1 MTTLTITTGAQ
12 TDTGRRRTM
21 NEDSLLAAYPVFI
34 VADGMG
40 GHDAGDRASAAVIEA
55 FRPLVGVDD
64 LSPHDVM
71 AAVQRAHHSV
81 ATIADALP
89 NGAGSTLTGIV
100 VVTQNENRWWLV
112 LNIGD
117 SRVYRLIGDTLQQVT
132 VDHSVAQ
139 ELVDGGKLRR
149 EDMATYS
156 GRNVITRAV
165 GAPDSEA
172 EYWLL
177 PIVTG
182 ERLLICSDGLTGEL
196 PDESLRAGLALGGS
210 TQQTA
215 TTLVMQAVER
225 GGRDNVTAIV
235 VDVVAGGASPD
246 SDDVTGGIGATS
258 AVVADLLP
266 DEDTVPS
273 SKQRARG

>member
-1 MTTLTITTGAQ
+1 
-12 TDTGRRRTM
+12 
-21 NEDSLLAAYPVFI
+21 
-34 VADGMG
+34 
-40 GHDAGDRASAAVIEA
+40 
-55 FRPLVGVDD
+55 
-64 LSPHDVM
+64 
-71 AAVQRAHHSV
+71 
-81 ATIADALP
+81 
-89 NGAGSTLTGIV
+89 
-100 VVTQNENRWWLV
+100 
-112 LNIGD
+112 
-117 SRVYRLIGDTLQQVT
+117 
-132 VDHSVAQ
+132 
-139 ELVDGGKLRR
+139 
-149 EDMATYS
+149 MATYS

-246 SDDVTGGIGATS
+246 SDDVTGG
-258 AVVADLLP
+258 
-266 DEDTVPS
+266 
-273 SKQRARG
+273 

>member
-1 MTTLTITTGAQ
+1 
-12 TDTGRRRTM
+12 
-21 NEDSLLAAYPVFI
+21 
-34 VADGMG
+34 
-40 GHDAGDRASAAVIEA
+40 
-55 FRPLVGVDD
+55 
-64 LSPHDVM
+64 
-71 AAVQRAHHSV
+71 
-81 ATIADALP
+81 
-89 NGAGSTLTGIV
+89 
-100 VVTQNENRWWLV
+100 
-112 LNIGD
+112 
-117 SRVYRLIGDTLQQVT
+117 
-132 VDHSVAQ
+132 
-139 ELVDGGKLRR
+139 
-149 EDMATYS
+149 MATYS